1 MLGLYRC
8 HQCAT
13 NHGRQNV
20 FEYFEKVIAYKLR
33 MREDTACA
41 TNFKFSD
48 CRLDDCSLIDERVPI
63 KVCLRSDIVFIPRI
77 LPQRWSNDGGLF

>member
-1 MLGLYRC
+1 MLCLYRC

-20 FEYFEKVIAYKLR
+20 FECFEKVILCKLC
-33 MREDTACA
+33 MREGIACA

-48 CRLDDCSLIDERVPI
+48 CRLDDCSAMDTSVPI
-63 KVCLRSDIVFIPRI
+63 KVYLGPIMA
-77 LPQRWSNDGGLF
+77 